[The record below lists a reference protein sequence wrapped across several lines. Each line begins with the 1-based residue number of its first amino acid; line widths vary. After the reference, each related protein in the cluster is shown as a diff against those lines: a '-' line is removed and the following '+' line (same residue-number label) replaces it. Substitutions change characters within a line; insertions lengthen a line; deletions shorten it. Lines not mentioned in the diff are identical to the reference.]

1 VRKLEA
7 IAGVT
12 LALVVVGSVAPCRA
26 QSAPDPVARPEAVQ
40 ADEPDSQPVP
50 AEPGPLAAAAAR
62 AQDFD
67 PQAGSVAANV
77 FDVPKDRRTMSAFPK
92 NLGRNFIG
100 VFSGQNL
107 FPFAVG
113 AGATVLA
120 SAFDS
125 TTQHALKGSCDT
137 CGQGGSTLGGGSVMV
152 PIVAG
157 LFVAGRFAPEGGEFR
172 AASYDFMQAM
182 IVTGAYSGILK
193 YSVKRERPDGS
204 DSLSFP
210 SGHTSVAFSLA
221 TVATSHYGWKIGV
234 PAYALATGIGL
245 SRIEQNRHHLSDVI
259 GGAALGLIV
268 GRTVTRV
275 DGEPATKKRVV
286 SLTPATDARGQGL
299 GLGVSASW

>member
-1 VRKLEA
+1 VRKKNRIEA
-7 IAGVT
+7 IVGAT
-12 LALVVVGSVAPCRA
+12 MALLLAGSVPPCRA
-26 QSAPDPVARPEAVQ
+26 QSAPPPQDAAQDPSQDEATQGPPVASQSTAAPSFDTRNLFDTPE
-40 ADEPDSQPVP
+40 
-50 AEPGPLAAAAAR
+50 
-62 AQDFD
+62 
-67 PQAGSVAANV
+67 
-77 FDVPKDRRTMSAFPK
+77 DRRTMSAFPK

-120 SAFDS
+120 SAFDN
-125 TTQHALKGSCDT
+125 TTAHAIKGSCDT
-137 CGQGGSTLGGGSVMV
+137 CGQTGSTLGGGTAMI
-152 PIVAG
+152 PIVGA
-157 LFVAGRFAPEGGEFR
+157 LFVAGRFAPQGGEFR
-172 AASYDFMQAM
+172 AATYDFMQAM
-182 IVTGAYSGILK
+182 IVTGAYTEILK
-193 YSVKRERPDGS
+193 YTVKRERPDGS

-210 SGHTSVAFSLA
+210 SGHTSTAFSLA
-221 TVATSHYGWKIGV
+221 TVATAHYGWKIGV

-275 DGEPATKKRVV
+275 DGEPAARKRIV